1 MVSLFLISATLMLAR
16 EPILSGVMR
25 GPRSRLLPRSW
36 EKLVL
41 LLPGKGKITGYVKH
55 KHH

>member
-16 EPILSGVMR
+16 EPILSGVIR